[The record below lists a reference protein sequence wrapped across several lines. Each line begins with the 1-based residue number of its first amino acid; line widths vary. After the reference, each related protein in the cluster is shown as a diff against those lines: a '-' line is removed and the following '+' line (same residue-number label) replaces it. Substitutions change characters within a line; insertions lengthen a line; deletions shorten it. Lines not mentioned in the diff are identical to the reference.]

1 MKRRLL
7 VVALIALS
15 VPVMASAQATD
26 VTPKAVQPSDLQ
38 QVTVGK
44 LTYSVDPYNVFVC
57 FPIATN
63 QQWTGQ
69 GVTGNTTVQ
78 CFVRKGS
85 TMTAID
91 PFLTDTNGVLEGVDL
106 GTPLFSEVQP

>member
-1 MKRRLL
+1 MQRRILL
-7 VVALIALS
+7 ALALLTLS
-15 VPVMASAQATD
+15 IPALVASAQATD

-78 CFVRKGS
+78 CF
-85 TMTAID
+85 D
-91 PFLTDTNGVLEGVDL
+91 QEGQHHDGHRRL
-106 GTPLFSEVQP
+106 PHRHERSAGRR